1 MINTSYFDNVKNLPD
16 TVCPISIAGKASES
30 YHGIEYK
37 KLAPKLSFWKIWEQ
51 THDNDYYVEQFYKT
65 VLDLLDPQQVY
76 NELYKLSNGK
86 IPCLICYEKPGEFC
100 HRHIVANWLSEN
112 LNIEIYEIPDNLE
125 TRSVR

>member
-1 MINTSYFDNVKNLPD
+1 MINTSYFDNVKKLPD
-16 TVCPISIAGKASES
+16 TVCPISIAGKAPES

-51 THDNDYYVEQFYKT
+51 IHDNDYYVEQFYKT

-76 NELYKLSNGK
+76 DELYKLSNGK

-100 HRHIVANWLSEN
+100 HRHIVTNWLSEN
-112 LNIEIYEIPDNLE
+112 LNIEIYEIP
-125 TRSVR
+125 